1 MVSLSH
7 HFLTPSEVHPS
18 LRRAILADGFPLV
31 LDLARSQGA
40 RIVDGVTGQTY
51 LDLFSFFASN
61 ALGLNHPDLTSP
73 ARLGELGRAAVNK
86 PSNSDIY
93 TVELA
98 EFIATFQRVVGDPG
112 LPHHFFIEGG
122 GLAVE
127 NALKAAFDFKSRLNQ
142 AQGKNPELGTKILH
156 LRDAFHG
163 RTGYT
168 MSLTNTDPVKTDRY
182 PKFDWPRITSP
193 YLGTWADGRPR
204 DVEALEAQALAEAEA
219 AFAAAPDDIAAFIA
233 EPIQGEGGDHH
244 LRAQFLL
251 QMQELAHAHQALFI
265 LDEVQT
271 GLGGTGTAWAYQQ
284 LGLRPDIVAFG
295 KKSQVCGIMAGGLI
309 DTVEDNVFQV
319 SSRLNST
326 WGGNLTDMVR
336 ARLILEV
343 IERDGLIERAGRL
356 GHWLLEQLTE
366 LSARHR
372 LLTDPRGRGLL
383 CAVSLPS
390 TALRDEVLRR
400 LLARRVLALGCGDR
414 SLRLRPALTIER
426 AELAEGL
433 AELEA
438 VLTELEAESAS

>member
-1 MVSLSH
+1 
-7 HFLTPSEVHPS
+7 
-18 LRRAILADGFPLV
+18 